1 MRRVE
6 KALRVG
12 LRTFTQALAAI
23 LTGSGAGLLDA
34 DWQGALS
41 VSGMAG
47 FIAVL
52 MTLSGDDPHYDDKTV
67 TVSLPTKSVTAI
79 DTDAG
84 TD

>member
-1 MRRVE
+1 MKRLERAARV
-6 KALRVG
+6 A

-47 FIAVL
+47 LIALL
-52 MTLSGDDPHYDDKTV
+52 MTLSGDDPHIDAASV
-67 TVSLPTKSVTAI
+67 TKPLPTNSRHSV
-79 DTDAG
+79 DTDTETG
-84 TD
+84 